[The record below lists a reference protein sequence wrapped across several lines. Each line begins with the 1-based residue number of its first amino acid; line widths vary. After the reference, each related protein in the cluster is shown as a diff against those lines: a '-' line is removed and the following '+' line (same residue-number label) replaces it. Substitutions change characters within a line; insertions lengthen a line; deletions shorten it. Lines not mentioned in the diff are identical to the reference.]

1 MAGLLATLWIG
12 CSGDDAQPGRSGT
25 PKSQRIPSSDSLLV
39 LCLSSSESKDAVRS
53 QEEASN
59 SLSGRSYSPEC
70 QQQLQDFNP
79 PLSRRFQP
87 FIRTNLQQAAGMQKK
102 HPVLVVGTPKAVG
115 VVPKLD
121 SILPVAL
128 TDSVLTVHGRR
139 YSSPTDVL
147 LAHGPSPWNPEQSA
161 YLALASKRE
170 EVVRYADGGL
180 PFSLSQGSYRII
192 QDRRL
197 TAAGQLE
204 DSQGP
209 PGPARQHRSLR
220 GDGPA
225 IETEHLRIYAVD
237 ESGFTEERIR
247 NIASRRERVR
257 RRVQSLLGSGSST
270 LKPID
275 YYLFADAQ
283 SLGTLG
289 VKLPPK
295 TVMTFPAP
303 RFTRWNARRRYVDV
317 VPGRSRQLSYPRDA
331 VVWARDLRS
340 RPATPLLEVGVAVV
354 SEQGSSDDRLYRR
367 RAARIREAG
376 LVPPLDSLLSQNWRE
391 GSSPLLVEPLAGTFV
406 DFLLDRW
413 GREEFRQR
421 YASWRLRKADSSS
434 FRKDWRRYLETLDYV
449 QRHSHQPSGDDSSVP
464 DRPFREGLTIAHPNG
479 PVKSPNGYASPAADS
494 SQADARRLG
503 ANAIAIVPY
512 TEVPAADTAVAVLPR
527 RHKFDGE
534 TKIIGGESD
543 ASIAHAIRDAH
554 RRDLTVMLKP
564 QFGSH
569 VEWPGAIRMDSE
581 EEWDRFFRAYRRW
594 IVHYALLAQRYDVEQ
609 LAIGTELVY
618 AVRERP
624 SWWRET
630 IQQMRHVYDGSL
642 TYAAHWENVNE
653 IAFWDALDVIGVNAY
668 APLSEK
674 ESPSD
679 SALVAG
685 AEDNFQQW
693 ADLHRRT
700 GRPVVLTEA
709 GASSRG
715 ASWKAPYAER
725 EDRPVRPHDQA
736 RTYTALIEAMEDK
749 AWIRGVYWWRWP
761 VSSPKSGPFDIR
773 NQPAADTLH
782 EWYGGS
788 F

>member
-1 MAGLLATLWIG
+1 MAGLLAILWFG

-25 PKSQRIPSSDSLLV
+25 RNSQSIPSSDSLLV
-39 LCLSSSESKDAVRS
+39 LCLLSSESKDAVRS

-59 SLSGRSYSPEC
+59 SLSGRSSSPEC

-87 FIRTNLQQAAGMQKK
+87 FIRTSPQQAAGMQKK

-115 VVPKLD
+115 AVPKLD
-121 SILPVAL
+121 SILSVAL
-128 TDSVLTVHGRR
+128 TDSVLAVRGRR

-147 LAHGPSPWNPEQSA
+147 LAHGPSPWNPDRSA
-161 YLALASKRE
+161 YMAVASQRE
-170 EVVRYADGGL
+170 EAVRYAAGGL
-180 PFSLSQGSYRII
+180 PFFLSQGSYRII

-204 DSQGP
+204 DSHGP
-209 PGPARQHRSLR
+209 PGPAQQHRSLR

-225 IETEHLRIYAVD
+225 IETEHFRIYPGD
-237 ESGFTEERIR
+237 ESEFSKETVQRIVR
-247 NIASRRERVR
+247 RRERVR
-257 RRVQSLLGSGSST
+257 SRVQSLLGPGSST

-289 VKLPPK
+289 VEVPPE
-295 TVMTFPAP
+295 TMMMFPAP
-303 RFTRWNARRRYVDV
+303 HFARWNARGRYVDV
-317 VPGRSRQLSYPRDA
+317 VPRQARRLSYPRDA
-331 VVWARDLRS
+331 VLWARDLQN
-340 RPATPLLEVGVAVV
+340 RPATPLLEIGVAVV
-354 SEQGSSDDRLYRR
+354 SEPDSSEDRLYRR

-376 LVPPLDSLLSQNWRE
+376 LVPPLDSLLNQNWRE

-413 GREEFRQR
+413 GREALQQR
-421 YASWRLRKADSSS
+421 YASWTLRKADSSS
-434 FRKDWRRYLETLDYV
+434 FRRDWRRYLETLDYV

-464 DRPFREGLTIAHPNG
+464 DRPFRKGLTIAHPNG

-564 QFGSH
+564 QFGSQ

-609 LAIGTELVY
+609 LAIGTELVH
-618 AVRERP
+618 AVRKRP
-624 SWWRET
+624 GWWRET
-630 IQQMRHVYDGSL
+630 IGQLRHIYDGSL
-642 TYAAHWENVNE
+642 TYAAHWENADE
-653 IAFWDALDVIGVNAY
+653 ISFGDALDVVGINAY

-685 AEDNFQQW
+685 TEDNFQQW
-693 ADLHRRT
+693 ADLHHRT

-709 GASSRG
+709 GASNRG
-715 ASWKAPYAER
+715 APWKAPYAER

-736 RTYTALIEAMEDK
+736 RTYAALIEAMRDK
-749 AWIRGVYWWRWP
+749 TWIRGVYWWRWP
-761 VSSPKSGPFDIR
+761 VSSPDSGPFDIR

-782 EWYGGS
+782 EWYVGS